1 MQARGAG
8 PRRSKLNAMA
18 KSTDTLIIAPSDD
31 HAAALALA
39 KAAHLEVAETPEQP
53 LAMWGAFAD
62 GRMVGTISLD
72 RYGGLPVVG
81 RIAVSREY
89 RGSGLGRRLLD
100 TLEAEAR
107 RRGLT
112 ELWATARAP
121 GFFVAMGYAVVAEG
135 RERDLLLSEC
145 FTCGQYS
152 KECHPQAVRKSFV
165 PCVPSRRT
173 NDEPR
178 AL

>member
-1 MQARGAG
+1 
-8 PRRSKLNAMA
+8 MA
-18 KSTDTLIIAPSDD
+18 KSTDTFIIAPSDD

-39 KAAHLEVAETPEQP
+39 KAAHLEVAETSEQP

-62 GRMVGTISLD
+62 GLMVGTISLD
-72 RYGGLPVVG
+72 TYKGLPVVG
-81 RIAVSREY
+81 RIAVSQAY

-100 TLEAEAR
+100 ALEGEAR

-121 GFFVAMGYAVVAEG
+121 GFFLAMGYSVVADG
-135 RERDLLLSEC
+135 GERDLLLSEC
-145 FTCGQYS
+145 LTCDQYGT
-152 KECHPQAVRKSFV
+152 ECQPRAVHRVLV
-165 PCVPSRRT
+165 PRVSRRST
-173 NDEPR
+173 NDEPL

>member
-1 MQARGAG
+1 
-8 PRRSKLNAMA
+8 MA
-18 KSTDTLIIAPSDD
+18 KSTDTLLIAPSDD
-31 HAAALALA
+31 HAAAWALA

-72 RYGGLPVVG
+72 TYGGLPVVG
-81 RIAVSREY
+81 RIAVSQGY
-89 RGSGLGRRLLD
+89 RGSGLGGRLLD
-100 TLEAEAR
+100 ALEGEAR

-121 GFFVAMGYAVVAEG
+121 GFFVAMGYSVVAEG

-145 FTCGQYS
+145 LTCGQYAT
-152 KECHPQAVRKSFV
+152 ECQPQAVRRMFV
-165 PCVPSRRT
+165 PCVSRRRA

>member
-1 MQARGAG
+1 M
-8 PRRSKLNAMA
+8 
-18 KSTDTLIIAPSDD
+18 
-31 HAAALALA
+31 ALAE
-39 KAAHLEVAETPEQP
+39 AAHLEITESPEPP
-53 LAMWGAFAD
+53 LAMRGAFV
-62 GRMVGTISLD
+62 GQRMVGTISLD
-72 RYGGLPVVG
+72 DYRGLPVVG

-89 RGSGLGRRLLD
+89 RGSGLGRRLLT
-100 TLEAEAR
+100 TLEAEAL

-173 NDEPR
+173 NDEPH